1 MINKLFS
8 SKLFKNIRLTKK
20 TIDYLKDY
28 IISCEIRGEKQFLY
42 NELLENKII
51 LILDGSFS
59 LNLILS
65 SGSKTPLKIYTK
77 KDVIIK
83 NELSSINYN
92 SIFICTKKVKYIS
105 IREDAIRELLPN
117 DPSLLYNY
125 LNIKEELI
133 CHLLNKIELSQEKNN
148 LVKICKYIL
157 FETSN
162 LCNNTISLLYTME
175 TLSDV
180 LGMSNSTLYRKL
192 NYLKRHGII
201 SLNNKTIKVL
211 DMDELQALMTAI

>member
-1 MINKLFS
+1 MINMLFS
-8 SKLFKNIRLTKK
+8 SKLFENIRLTKK
-20 TIDYLKDY
+20 TMNYLEDY
-28 IISCEIRGEKQFLY
+28 IISCEIKDEKQFLY
-42 NELLENKII
+42 NELLDNRII

-59 LNLILS
+59 LNLTLS

-117 DPSLLYNY
+117 DPSLLCNY

-133 CHLLNKIELSQEKNN
+133 CHLLNKIELSLEKNN

-180 LGMSNSTLYRKL
+180 LGMSNSTLYRKV

-211 DMDELQALMTAI
+211 DMDKLQALMTAI